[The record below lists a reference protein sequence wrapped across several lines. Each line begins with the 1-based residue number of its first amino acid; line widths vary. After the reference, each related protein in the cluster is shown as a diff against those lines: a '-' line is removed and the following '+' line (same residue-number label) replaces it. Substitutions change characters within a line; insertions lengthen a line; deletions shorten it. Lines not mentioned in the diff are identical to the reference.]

1 MEYKFMGNDE
11 FYFFKSQL
19 NDSILIENMHKNCVD
34 SFVSYLKNAK
44 DNYLIR
50 HRLTDQE
57 IKKIDEFFNAESK
70 KYLALINARCGYN
83 NFVEAKKS
91 IQSFKYL
98 DSMVLANL
106 ICSGLNKLNIGK
118 FSIRTIDTIVPGSKG
133 FLPEELEKANIGQ
146 NLDIKAI
153 VVVDE
158 WLNKFND
165 KELTYRLYS
174 NKDQCVVISLDEL
187 GGEVKNKNVNF
198 TEINEVLDFFVNRNG
213 SNCVSTMA
221 ADSSLY
227 EQVSGILSSYVKN
240 AYDAKKIIK
249 FDADSMKEA
258 LVSCVKDYCEEF
270 NYDFNSRLKNDANIL
285 SK

>member
-1 MEYKFMGNDE
+1 MGNDE

-19 NDSILIENMHKNCVD
+19 NDSIIIENMHKNCVD
-34 SFVSYLKNAK
+34 SFVSYLKNAR

-50 HRLTDQE
+50 CRLTDQE
-57 IKKIDEFFNAESK
+57 IKKIDDFFTAELK
-70 KYLALINARCGYN
+70 KYLALINARCEYN

-98 DSMVLANL
+98 NSLTLANL
-106 ICSGLNKLNIGK
+106 ICSGLNKMNIGK
-118 FSIRTIDTIVPGSKG
+118 FSVRTIDAIVPGSKG

-146 NLDIKAI
+146 KLNIKAI

-187 GGEVKNKNVNF
+187 GGDVKDKNVNF

-227 EQVSGILSSYVKN
+227 QPVSNILSNYVKN
-240 AYDAKKIIK
+240 AYDTKKISK
-249 FDADSMKEA
+249 FNSNSMKEA
-258 LVSCVKDYCEEF
+258 LVSSVKDYCEEF
-270 NYDFNSRLKNDANIL
+270 NYDFNNHLRNDANLL